1 MIFFKSRN
9 KYKFFIVYIVM
20 MPKFAFKIKSNYLQ
34 IMCIHEKINTQVQLN
49 IQMSKRA
56 VYYK

>member
-9 KYKFFIVYIVM
+9 KYKFFIGYIVM

-34 IMCIHEKINTQVQLN
+34 IMCIHEFMK
-49 IQMSKRA
+49 K
-56 VYYK
+56 